1 MSSEQSSSSS
11 STSSSSSSSPSSF
24 SSKLNASAKDKDEL
38 RVLRL
43 RRSNSVK
50 ERLDTEYQKI
60 CLKDCD
66 MDIKRYWVCRQE
78 NGLLTPLYCTAEN
91 TQMNACLKDCSKNE
105 AKRGAFNS
113 QRMAEFE
120 TNLLATKSTTEKGQ

>member
-1 MSSEQSSSSS
+1 MSSPPPASD
-11 STSSSSSSSPSSF
+11 PSSF

-43 RRSNSVK
+43 RKSNSVK
-50 ERLDTEYQKI
+50 ERLDSEYQKI

-66 MDIKRYWVCRQE
+66 LDIKRYWVCRQE

-91 TQMNACLKDCSKNE
+91 TQMNSCLKDCSKNE
-105 AKRGAFNS
+105 EKRNAFNAKRL
-113 QRMAEFE
+113 AEFE
-120 TNLLATKSTTEKGQ
+120 SALLAAGKE

>member
-1 MSSEQSSSSS
+1 MSSPSSSSD
-11 STSSSSSSSPSSF
+11 SSF

-43 RRSNSVK
+43 RKSNSVK
-50 ERLDTEYQKI
+50 ERLDSEYQKI

-66 MDIKRYWVCRQE
+66 LDIKRYWVCRQE

-91 TQMNACLKDCSKNE
+91 NQMNTCLKDCSKNDE
-105 AKRGAFNS
+105 KRNAFNAKRL
-113 QRMAEFE
+113 AEFE
-120 TNLLATKSTTEKGQ
+120 SALLAGGGDSASKS